1 MADGAEAAP
10 NAPPHVG
17 DPGHVEH
24 FDVLI
29 VGAGLSGICS
39 AYHLQT
45 KCPAKTYAIL
55 DGRSAIGG
63 TWDLFRYPGVRSDSE
78 MHTLGYKFRPWRD
91 RKAIADGSSIREYIA
106 ETAQVFG
113 INQKIRFGHQVTQ
126 ASWSSRDASWTVD
139 ATGPEGK
146 AVQFACNFLC
156 MCSGYFDYAE
166 GYMPGWPGMERFR
179 GRTVHPQSWPE
190 DLDYEG
196 KRIVVIGS
204 GATAVTLV
212 PALAT
217 TAAHVTMLQRSPT
230 YIVAR
235 PSDDRAADWL
245 RRLLPERLALRLIRW
260 KNVLLGMYF
269 YNLARRKP
277 ERVKQEIL
285 RLVREQLGPDY
296 DVEKH
301 FSPRYNPWDQRVCL
315 VPDGDLF
322 VAIRAGKVSVVTDE
336 IETFTEE
343 GVRLKS
349 GDVLQADI
357 VVTATGLKLK
367 RLGGIEISLDG
378 TPIDL
383 TGRISYKGMMIRGVP
398 NFSFTLGYSNAS
410 WTLKCNLVA
419 EYICRLLKHMSTHGY
434 DCATPVGIEPAIV
447 EKPAINL
454 NSGYIRRG
462 IELLPKQGSKK
473 PWKFHQNY
481 ALDMLDLRFSAL
493 DDGTM
498 QFSRLPNAKPSG
510 RLVRTAIHKTA
521 VTGTEPAAQHN
532 TATPWRHRSGDLGP
546 GTNPAAE
553 AQ

>member
-1 MADGAEAAP
+1 MADVAEAAP
-10 NAPPHVG
+10 IAPPHVG
-17 DPGHVEH
+17 DPGPVEH

-39 AYHLQT
+39 GYHLQA
-45 KCPAKTYAIL
+45 KCPAKSYAIL

-91 RKAIADGSSIREYIA
+91 RKAIADGSSIRNYIA
-106 ETAQVFG
+106 ETAQEFG
-113 INQKIRFGHQVTQ
+113 IDRKIRFGQQVAR
-126 ASWSSRDASWTVD
+126 ASWSSRDARWTID
-139 ATGPEGK
+139 ATDTEGK
-146 AVQFACNFLC
+146 TVQFACNFLC
-156 MCSGYFDYAE
+156 MCSGYYDYAE
-166 GYMPGWPGMERFR
+166 GYMPGWPGMERYQ
-179 GRTVHPQSWPE
+179 GRVVHPQNWPE

-204 GATAVTLV
+204 GATAVTLA

-235 PSDDRAADWL
+235 PSDDRAAGWL

-269 YNLARRKP
+269 YNLSRRKP

-315 VPDGDLF
+315 IPDGDLF

-336 IETFTEE
+336 IETFTE
-343 GVRLKS
+343 GGIRLKS
-349 GDVLQADI
+349 GELLQADI
-357 VVTATGLKLK
+357 IVTATGLKLK
-367 RLGGIEISLDG
+367 RLGGIQISLDG

-383 TGRISYKGMMIRGVP
+383 AGRISYKGMMIRGIP

-419 EYICRLLKHMSTHGY
+419 EYVCRLLKHMSRHGY
-434 DCATPVGIEPAIV
+434 DCATPVGSEPAIV
-447 EKPAINL
+447 DKSAINL

-462 IELLPKQGSKK
+462 IELLPKQGAKR

-498 QFSRLPNAKPSG
+498 EFSHLSKGKSGARLKRS
-510 RLVRTAIHKTA
+510 AIHKTA
-521 VTGTEPAAQHN
+521 VPGAEPVARQKAS
-532 TATPWRHRSGDLGP
+532 TPWCDRSGDLGP